1 MEKHLL
7 QQLLHLDASP
17 DKSNGDVLLRD
28 VRCEH
33 VLHEAQLVLLE
44 ELRVPFVV
52 VHYFFLLVCEAAINA
67 QQGKEETQGS
77 SVLVLVDVWQGGED
91 VSGALRHL
99 HMEQFD
105 PEQTKIAEAVDGSD
119 RACSQ

>member
-1 MEKHLL
+1 MFVF
-7 QQLLHLDASP
+7 STP
-17 DKSNGDVLLRD
+17 FSVSLR
-28 VRCEH
+28 VRH
-33 VLHEAQLVLLE
+33 VLRIILKLS
-44 ELRVPFVV
+44 F

-91 VSGALRHL
+91 VSGTLRHL